1 MSKMKDL
8 HKTRQKATLVIEQ
21 NIQEAYLVAVT
32 FKLQDFEG
40 PLDLLLYLI
49 EKNKMNI
56 YDIEISSITD
66 QYMMYLEEASEVELD
81 QMSDFIVMAATLLYI
96 KSRMLLP
103 KPNKVGEDLEED
115 PREELIRKLLEYKK
129 VKYVSE
135 KLSECQGES
144 MQYCF
149 RNKMAHLDIP
159 DAPRNYEAVLND
171 LSLKILY
178 DTFEQLMQQK
188 EWEKTSREERK
199 IDQSILR
206 KDIYTI
212 EQKSIYI
219 RELIALDGKTT
230 FYSICNKEMPKLEL
244 IVTFMALLELIHK
257 KEVFVEQ
264 DEPTSDILIKEVL

>member
-1 MSKMKDL
+1 MS
-8 HKTRQKATLVIEQ
+8 I
-21 NIQEAYLVAVT
+21 T

-56 YDIEISSITD
+56 YDIEVSSITD
-66 QYMMYLEEASEVELD
+66 QYMVYLEEASEVELN

-103 KPNKVGEDLEED
+103 KPNKVGEEIEED

-149 RNKMAHLDIP
+149 RNRMAHLNIP
-159 DAPRNYEAVLND
+159 DAPLHYEDVLKD
-171 LSLKILY
+171 LSLKVLY

-188 EWEKTSREERK
+188 QLEINSKQDNK

-206 KDIYTI
+206 KDSYTI
-212 EQKSIYI
+212 EQKSNYI
-219 RELIALDGKTT
+219 RELIALSGQTT
-230 FYSICNKEMPKLEL
+230 FYSICHKEMPKLEL

-257 KEVFVEQ
+257 KQVLVEQ
-264 DEPTSDILIKEVL
+264 DEPTSDIVIREVG

>member
-1 MSKMKDL
+1 M
-8 HKTRQKATLVIEQ
+8 T
-21 NIQEAYLVAVT
+21 VT

-66 QYMMYLEEASEVELD
+66 QYMEYLEAASEVELD

-103 KPNKVGEDLEED
+103 KPNKVGEEPEED
-115 PREELIRKLLEYKK
+115 PREELVRKLLEYKK

-149 RNKMAHLDIP
+149 RNKMAHLEIP
-159 DAPRNYEAVLND
+159 DAPIPYEAILDNV
-171 LSLKILY
+171 SLKLLY
-178 DTFEQLMQQK
+178 DTFEQLMKQK
-188 EWEKTSREERK
+188 EWDHKQQNEYK
-199 IDQSILR
+199 IDQSILK
-206 KDIYTI
+206 KDTYTI

-219 RELIALDGKTT
+219 RELIALKGETT
-230 FYSICNKEMPKLEL
+230 FFSICNREMPKVEL

-257 KEVFVEQ
+257 KEICVMQET
-264 DEPTSDILIKEVL
+264 PTSDILIKEAV

>member
-1 MSKMKDL
+1 M
-8 HKTRQKATLVIEQ
+8 T
-21 NIQEAYLVAVT
+21 VT

-66 QYMMYLEEASEVELD
+66 QYMEYLEAASQVELD

-103 KPNKVGEDLEED
+103 KPNKVGEEPEED
-115 PREELIRKLLEYKK
+115 PREELVRKLLEYKK

-135 KLSECQGES
+135 RLSECQGES
-144 MQYCF
+144 KQYCF
-149 RNKMAHLDIP
+149 RNKMAHLEIP
-159 DAPRNYEAVLND
+159 DAPIPYEDILGNI
-171 LSLKILY
+171 SLKLLY
-178 DTFEQLMQQK
+178 DTFEQLMKQK
-188 EWEKTSREERK
+188 EWERQDQKERK
-199 IDQSILR
+199 IDQSILK
-206 KDIYTI
+206 KDTYTI

-219 RELIALDGKTT
+219 RELIALKGETT
-230 FYSICNKEMPKLEL
+230 FFSICNREMPKVEL

-257 KEVFVEQ
+257 KEIYVVQEA
-264 DEPTSDILIKEVL
+264 PTSDIFIKEVV

>member
-1 MSKMKDL
+1 M
-8 HKTRQKATLVIEQ
+8 T
-21 NIQEAYLVAVT
+21 VT

-49 EKNKMNI
+49 EKNKMSI

-66 QYMMYLEEASEVELD
+66 QYMAYLEAASEVELD

-103 KPNKVGEDLEED
+103 KPNKVGEEPEED
-115 PREELIRKLLEYKK
+115 PREELVRKLLEYKK

-159 DAPRNYEAVLND
+159 DAPLDYGNILENVT
-171 LSLKILY
+171 LKLLY

-188 EWEKTSREERK
+188 EWDKQSQNERK
-199 IDQSILR
+199 IDKNILK
-206 KDIYTI
+206 KDTYTI

-219 RELIALDGKTT
+219 REVVALKGQTT
-230 FYSICNKEMPKLEL
+230 FFSICNHEMPKIEL

-257 KEVFVEQ
+257 KEICVVQE
-264 DEPTSDILIKEVL
+264 EATSDILIKEAV

>member
-1 MSKMKDL
+1 M
-8 HKTRQKATLVIEQ
+8 
-21 NIQEAYLVAVT
+21 AVT

-66 QYMMYLEEASEVELD
+66 QYMVYLDEASEVELD

-103 KPNKVGEDLEED
+103 KPNKVGEENEED

-135 KLSECQGES
+135 RLSECQGES

-159 DAPRNYEAVLND
+159 EAPISYENILQDV
-171 LSLKILY
+171 SLKLLY
-178 DTFEQLMQQK
+178 DTFQQLMQQK
-188 EWEKTSREERK
+188 EWEKKTKEERK
-199 IDQSILR
+199 IDQSILK
-206 KDIYTI
+206 KDTYTI

-219 RELIALDGKTT
+219 RELIALEGKTT
-230 FYSICNKEMPKLEL
+230 FFTICHRDMPKIEM

-257 KEVFVEQ
+257 KEVLVEQ
-264 DEPTSDILIKEVL
+264 EDITSDIIIKEVV

>member
-1 MSKMKDL
+1 M
-8 HKTRQKATLVIEQ
+8 
-21 NIQEAYLVAVT
+21 AVT

-66 QYMMYLEEASEVELD
+66 QYMVYLDEASEVELD

-103 KPNKVGEDLEED
+103 KPNKVGEENEED
-115 PREELIRKLLEYKK
+115 PREELVRKLLEYKK

-149 RNKMAHLDIP
+149 RNKMAQMEVP
-159 DAPRNYEAVLND
+159 DAPIPYDSILQDV
-171 LSLKILY
+171 SLKLLY
-178 DTFEQLMQQK
+178 DTFEQLMKQK
-188 EWEKTSREERK
+188 EWDKKNKEERK
-199 IDQSILR
+199 IDQSILK
-206 KDIYTI
+206 KDTYTI
-212 EQKSIYI
+212 EQKSSYI
-219 RELIALDGKTT
+219 RELIALEGRTT
-230 FYSICNKEMPKLEL
+230 FYSICHKDMPKIEL

-257 KEVFVEQ
+257 KEVLVEQ
-264 DEPTSDILIKEVL
+264 AELTSDIIIKEVE

>member
-1 MSKMKDL
+1 M
-8 HKTRQKATLVIEQ
+8 T
-21 NIQEAYLVAVT
+21 VT

-66 QYMMYLEEASEVELD
+66 QYMEYLEDASEVELD

-103 KPNKVGEDLEED
+103 KPNKVGEEPEED
-115 PREELIRKLLEYKK
+115 PREELVRKLLEYKK

-149 RNKMAHLDIP
+149 RNKMAHLES
-159 DAPRNYEAVLND
+159 N
-171 LSLKILY
+171 
-178 DTFEQLMQQK
+178 
-188 EWEKTSREERK
+188 
-199 IDQSILR
+199 
-206 KDIYTI
+206 
-212 EQKSIYI
+212 
-219 RELIALDGKTT
+219 
-230 FYSICNKEMPKLEL
+230 
-244 IVTFMALLELIHK
+244 
-257 KEVFVEQ
+257 
-264 DEPTSDILIKEVL
+264 

>member
-1 MSKMKDL
+1 M
-8 HKTRQKATLVIEQ
+8 
-21 NIQEAYLVAVT
+21 NVT

-49 EKNKMNI
+49 EKNKMSI

-66 QYMMYLEEASEVELD
+66 QYMVYLEEASEVELD

-103 KPNKVGEDLEED
+103 KPNKVGEEAEED
-115 PREELIRKLLEYKK
+115 PREELVRKLLEYKK

-135 KLSECQGES
+135 RLSECQGES

-149 RNKMAHLDIP
+149 RNRMAHLEIP
-159 DAPRNYEAVLND
+159 EAAIRYENVLQD

-178 DTFEQLMQQK
+178 DTFEALMQQK
-188 EWEKTSREERK
+188 EWEKKSKEERK
-199 IDQSILR
+199 MDQSILK
-206 KDIYTI
+206 KDTYTI

-219 RELIALDGKTT
+219 REFIALNGATT

-257 KEVFVEQ
+257 KEVFVIQ
-264 DEPTSDILIKEVL
+264 NEPVGDIVIREVG

>member
-1 MSKMKDL
+1 M
-8 HKTRQKATLVIEQ
+8 
-21 NIQEAYLVAVT
+21 AVT

-66 QYMMYLEEASEVELD
+66 QYMMYLEAATEVELD

-103 KPNKVGEDLEED
+103 KPNKVGEEPEED
-115 PREELIRKLLEYKK
+115 PREELVRKLLEYKK

-149 RNKMAHLDIP
+149 RNRMAHLEIP
-159 DAPRNYEAVLND
+159 DAPLNYEDILQDV
-171 LSLKILY
+171 SLKMLY

-188 EWEKTSREERK
+188 EWDRREKEERQ
-199 IDQSILR
+199 IDKSILK
-206 KDIYTI
+206 KDTYTI

-219 RELIALDGKTT
+219 RELIALEGKTT
-230 FYSICNKEMPKLEL
+230 FFTICQKDMPKIEL

-257 KEVFVEQ
+257 REVAVMQE
-264 DEPTSDILIKEVL
+264 EVGGDILIQEVAA

>member
-1 MSKMKDL
+1 MTKSYTKYSKKSL
-8 HKTRQKATLVIEQ
+8 
-21 NIQEAYLVAVT
+21 QEAYLVSVT

-49 EKNKMNI
+49 EKNKMSI
-56 YDIEISSITD
+56 YEIEISSITD

-103 KPNKVGEDLEED
+103 KPNKVGEEIEED
-115 PREELIRKLLEYKK
+115 PREELVRKLLEYKK

-135 KLSECQGES
+135 KLSECQGEFIG
-144 MQYCF
+144 YCF
-149 RNKMAHLDIP
+149 RNRRAYLEIP
-159 DAPRNYEAVLND
+159 EAAIRYEDVLQD
-171 LSLKILY
+171 LSLKVLY
-178 DTFEQLMQQK
+178 DTFETLMQQK
-188 EWEKTSREERK
+188 EWEKNSKEEHK
-199 IDQSILR
+199 IHQSILKR
-206 KDIYTI
+206 DTYTI

-219 RELIALDGKTT
+219 RELIALNGQTT

-257 KEVFVEQ
+257 KEVSVTQ
-264 DEPTSDILIKEVL
+264 NEPSGDIVIREVG